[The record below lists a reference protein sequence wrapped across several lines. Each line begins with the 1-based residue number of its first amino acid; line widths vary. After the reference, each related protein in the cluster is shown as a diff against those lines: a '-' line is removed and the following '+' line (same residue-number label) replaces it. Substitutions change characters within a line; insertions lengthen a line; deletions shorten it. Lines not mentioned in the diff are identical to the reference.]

1 MCKITLGRILRNRD
15 SFSNRARVSNCLA
28 AEMLRHEF
36 LTRCTCAAI
45 SIRPGRVERTDGRDG
60 REAPILMVI
69 FKARCWI
76 RERDLDCKRPLSTVM
91 MEHQLCW
98 AGFWDAELLTLR
110 DRHIRLRNLLMHTI
124 LQMKCRSIYESDF
137 ALRSSL
143 LLFRGARS
151 VLYVGGIKY
160 LTRIG
165 PSCDPF
171 YVTSVVLQWDSRNFS
186 SALSPLFLAHFLFP
200 TCLLTFLSM

>member
-60 REAPILMVI
+60 RQAPILMVI

-91 MEHQLCW
+91 MEQCSRSINY
-98 AGFWDAELLTLR
+98 AELGFEMPNSLHCAIDTYAWEIYSCIQYSRWSAEVFMKAIL
-110 DRHIRLRNLLMHTI
+110 HSGLL
-124 LQMKCRSIYESDF
+124 
-137 ALRSSL
+137 SSC
-143 LLFRGARS
+143 FEAQE
-151 VLYVGGIKY
+151 VYY
-160 LTRIG
+160 
-165 PSCDPF
+165 
-171 YVTSVVLQWDSRNFS
+171 
-186 SALSPLFLAHFLFP
+186 
-200 TCLLTFLSM
+200 M